1 MPSSDGFLEVPCAK
15 CGRKGFKIQWGDLCP
30 LCREEKSRR
39 ANRVGRW
46 SAIGASLAV
55 GVWVLL
61 SVPGNV
67 PLARVYGMIAVV
79 ATYLIVWRIV
89 YRIAMEL
96 LK

>member
-30 LCREEKSRR
+30 LCREQKSAR

-46 SAIGASLAV
+46 WALGATVLV
-55 GVWVLL
+55 GAWVYVQ
-61 SVPGNV
+61 VPGDV
-67 PLARVYGMIAVV
+67 PLARIYGIVAVV

-89 YRIAMEL
+89 YRLAMEV